1 MDVVLK
7 VWSLNQLQ
15 RHHLGTCYKSK
26 LSDSN
31 NNKIRNL
38 NSPIYPVEQGFKVIV
53 MKNKV

>member
-31 NNKIRNL
+31 NNKIRSL
-38 NSPIYPVEQGFKVIV
+38 SSPIYLIEQTFVVTVK
-53 MKNKV
+53 KNKV